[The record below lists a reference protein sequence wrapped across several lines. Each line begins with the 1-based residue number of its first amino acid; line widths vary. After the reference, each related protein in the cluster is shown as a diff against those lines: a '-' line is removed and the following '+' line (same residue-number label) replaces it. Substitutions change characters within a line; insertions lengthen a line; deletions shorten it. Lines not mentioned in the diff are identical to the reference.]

1 MQVTKVFNNNVLL
14 AADEQGQEFVLMGK
28 GLGFQTRAGDSVRS
42 DAVERTFVPGGSTTP
57 ERIAAL
63 VEEIPAEHFDLTQ
76 EIVDLARQRLGTQIS
91 SHVLIPL
98 ADHIVFALQRAESG
112 LAITY
117 PLQWE
122 VTHLY
127 PREVAFAREALELI
141 EQRTGVALPPL
152 EAVPLALHFVNAQFG
167 ADDLSRTMEMTEVFA
182 AVLGILREQLGL
194 ALDEESLD
202 VARFITHLRYLVV
215 RQQRG
220 VMLEDQQ
227 GVLTDTVRR
236 QHPKAYASAESVR
249 DLLTDRFSWQISGDE
264 MLYLTLHIAR
274 LTGAV
279 S

>member
-1 MQVTKVFNNNVLL
+1 VQVTKVFNNNVLL
-14 AADEQGQEFVLMGK
+14 AADDRGQEFVLMGK
-28 GLGFQTRAGDSVRS
+28 GLGFQTRPGDDVRP
-42 DAVERTFVPGGSTTP
+42 DEVERTFVPGGSTTP

-63 VEEIPAEHFDLTQ
+63 VEEIPAERIDLTQ
-76 EIVDLARQRLGTQIS
+76 EIVDLARQRLGTQID
-91 SHVLIPL
+91 SHVIIPL
-98 ADHIVFALQRAESG
+98 ADHIVFALHRASEG
-112 LAITY
+112 LTITY

-122 VTHLY
+122 VLHLY

-141 EQRTGVALPPL
+141 RSRTGVELPQL

-167 ADDLSRTMEMTEVFA
+167 ADDLSRTMEMTEVFG

-236 QHPKAYASAESVR
+236 QHPRAYASAEAVR
-249 DLLTDRFSWQISGDE
+249 DLLTERFDWRISGDE

>member
-14 AADEQGQEFVLMGK
+14 ATDDRGQEFVLMGK
-28 GLGFQTRAGDSVRS
+28 GLGFQAKPGDDVRAEV
-42 DAVERTFVPGGSTTP
+42 VERTFVPGGSTTP

-63 VEEIPAEHFDLTQ
+63 VEEIPADRIDLTQ
-76 EIVDLARQRLGTQIS
+76 EIVDLARQRLGAQID
-91 SHVLIPL
+91 SHVIIPL
-98 ADHIVFALQRAESG
+98 ADHIVFALQRAAEG
-112 LAITY
+112 LTITY

-127 PREVAFAREALELI
+127 PREVTFAKEALALI
-141 EQRTGVALPPL
+141 RERTGVELPSL

-220 VMLEDQQ
+220 VMLADQQ
-227 GVLTDTVRR
+227 DVLTDTVRR
-236 QHPKAYASAESVR
+236 QHPRAYASAEAVR
-249 DLLTDRFSWQISGDE
+249 DLLTERFGWHISGDE